1 MKIDFSKDP
10 ELVAMNKKQ
19 EEEGMKELNGIL
31 DELIGSGKMGKG
43 AMPPEKD
50 LNKLEKGTYKT
61 NFEVPGYQILAKSPT
76 VIFYKRITDNT
87 VVIAVRGSSDKR
99 DWLQTNTM
107 LPFGRLTTTSRYKE
121 DKKFV
126 ADNLAKFSQGNDV
139 YIVGH
144 SLGGAIANQLQIDF
158 PIIQGGITFNPA
170 FQPMD
175 FLNKSKIQRKYT
187 SGDPLGKLGR
197 YLPGS
202 MVEDDSSLLDRFLP
216 SVGLM
221 GKSHQLSSFQSGQ
234 EGGAKVVMDKKAY
247 VKEHKKLI
255 KLLEKAGKEGKKQKK
270 ELEKELKIGGIKIVG
285 FENFKQQYQYQ
296 KGLKR
301 MNKVWVDAIN
311 HYIDTELPRRLPVDT
326 DRYPKLVI
334 PEPKHK
340 PYPKK
345 PKDTTTRTVS
355 TEPFEEEEEIKLPPP
370 TKAEIVE
377 KLKSMK
383 ERYPEVAPDADVY
396 ERFLVKNTLPGV
408 PIVWLNTDVERI
420 EPKPNKSGEGRHHR
434 HRQLAKKLKKGGNL
448 TDEQINKYKFDAK
461 KELDEWIHDKQQ
473 KMKKQGVPTIDILK
487 QYNSSDLEEVDEL
500 IHKIENK
507 LELAFKKGYDIKV
520 KDLVLKQDRNE
531 DEKVKLIIRL
541 LLKNNNKKLNSDLT
555 NKVRDL
561 GDELGV
567 NLNASSSGIMANL
580 IKIPEYNVEV
590 ADFESFTPS
599 EHKKPIVI
607 ALGKSNDGDLHA
619 IIIKKKGYNK
629 NDAVVE
635 AAKFKTSKGLFMRET
650 KLSYRFRNIPKTKF
664 EPKSFR
670 TKKINKNISLVYGKL
685 K

>member
-126 ADNLAKFSQGNDV
+126 ADNLAKFAEGNDV

-202 MVEDDSSLLDRFLP
+202 VVEDDSSLLDRFLP

-221 GKSHQLSSFQSGQ
+221 GKSHRLDSFQSGQ
-234 EGGAKVVMDKKAY
+234 EGGISAAHYHRHRHLAPENANRNKATRVLANASGKVVMDKKAY

-255 KLLEKAGKEGKKQKK
+255 KLLEKAGKEGKEQKK
-270 ELEKELKIGGIKIVG
+270 ELAKELKKGG
-285 FENFKQQYQYQ
+285 
-296 KGLKR
+296 
-301 MNKVWVDAIN
+301 
-311 HYIDTELPRRLPVDT
+311 
-326 DRYPKLVI
+326 
-334 PEPKHK
+334 
-340 PYPKK
+340 
-345 PKDTTTRTVS
+345 
-355 TEPFEEEEEIKLPPP
+355 
-370 TKAEIVE
+370 KA
-377 KLKSMK
+377 K
-383 ERYPEVAPDADVY
+383 Y
-396 ERFLVKNTLPGV
+396 FLPGGSTSA
-408 PIVWLNTDVERI
+408 IKDSQKICADRGGVWKFPASCNILGKDIPTMALQFA
-420 EPKPNKSGEGRHHR
+420 PKM
-434 HRQLAKKLKKGGNL
+434 KGGNL

-507 LELAFKKGYDIKV
+507 LELAFKKGYDMKV

-541 LLKNNNKKLNSDLT
+541 LLNNNNKKLNSDLT
-555 NKVRDL
+555 NKVRNL
-561 GDELGV
+561 GNELGV

-599 EHKKPIVI
+599 EHQKPIVI

-635 AAKFKTSKGLFMRET
+635 AAKFKTSKGMFMRET

-664 EPKSFR
+664 DPKSFR

>member
-61 NFEVPGYQILAKSPT
+61 KYEVPGYQILAKSPT
-76 VIFYKRITDNT
+76 VIFYKRIVDNT

-202 MVEDDSSLLDRFLP
+202 MVEDDSSFLDRFIP

-255 KLLEKAGKEGKKQKK
+255 KLLEKAGKEGKEQKK
-270 ELEKELKIGGIKIVG
+270 ELAKELKKGG
-285 FENFKQQYQYQ
+285 
-296 KGLKR
+296 
-301 MNKVWVDAIN
+301 
-311 HYIDTELPRRLPVDT
+311 
-326 DRYPKLVI
+326 
-334 PEPKHK
+334 
-340 PYPKK
+340 
-345 PKDTTTRTVS
+345 
-355 TEPFEEEEEIKLPPP
+355 
-370 TKAEIVE
+370 KA
-377 KLKSMK
+377 K
-383 ERYPEVAPDADVY
+383 Y
-396 ERFLVKNTLPGV
+396 FLPGGSTSA
-408 PIVWLNTDVERI
+408 IKDSQKICADRGGVWKFPASCNILGKDIPTMALQFA
-420 EPKPNKSGEGRHHR
+420 PK
-434 HRQLAKKLKKGGNL
+434 KKGGNL

-507 LELAFKKGYDIKV
+507 LELAFKKGYDMKV

-541 LLKNNNKKLNSDLT
+541 LLNNNNKKLNSDLT

>member
-1 MKIDFSKDP
+1 MEEPDIEKINKKIAEEAEG
-10 ELVAMNKKQ
+10 ELVR
-19 EEEGMKELNGIL
+19 
-31 DELIGSGKMGKG
+31 LIKSKINNVKIRPRGSG

-202 MVEDDSSLLDRFLP
+202 VVEDDSSLLDRFIP
-216 SVGLM
+216 SVGVM

-234 EGGAKVVMDKKAY
+234 EGGKKVCMDKKAY

-255 KLLEKAGKEGKKQKK
+255 KLLDKAGKEGQEQKK
-270 ELEKELKIGGIKIVG
+270 ELEKELKIGG
-285 FENFKQQYQYQ
+285 
-296 KGLKR
+296 
-301 MNKVWVDAIN
+301 MNKN
-311 HYIDTELPRRLPVDT
+311 ELNGEV
-326 DRYPKLVI
+326 V
-334 PEPKHK
+334 
-340 PYPKK
+340 
-345 PKDTTTRTVS
+345 KD
-355 TEPFEEEEEIKLPPP
+355 L
-370 TKAEIVE
+370 
-377 KLKSMK
+377 
-383 ERYPEVAPDADVY
+383 
-396 ERFLVKNTLPGV
+396 
-408 PIVWLNTDVERI
+408 
-420 EPKPNKSGEGRHHR
+420 
-434 HRQLAKKLKKGGNL
+434 LKKYAMN
-448 TDEQINKYKFDAK
+448 
-461 KELDEWIHDKQQ
+461 
-473 KMKKQGVPTIDILK
+473 
-487 QYNSSDLEEVDEL
+487 
-500 IHKIENK
+500 
-507 LELAFKKGYDIKV
+507 YDIKI
-520 KDLVLKQDRNE
+520 DNNE
-531 DEKVKLIIRL
+531 DINLIIKLVNDTLTLNNEIPYKKRNWNDDDIIHFWIRTYI
-541 LLKNNNKKLNSDLT
+541 NNNYDINPDMYIYTRQFDKDIFPNEDKVQEMAEDGANYFGYEYSPEIITKIIKNMNPEDRKKFGF
-555 NKVRDL
+555 NK
-561 GDELGV
+561 GSWQNIG
-567 NLNASSSGIMANL
+567 GMF
-580 IKIPEYNVEV
+580 P
-590 ADFESFTPS
+590 
-599 EHKKPIVI
+599 H
-607 ALGKSNDGDLHA
+607 GDGDLHA
-619 IIIKKKGYNK
+619 IIIKKKGYDK

-670 TKKINKNISLVYGKL
+670 SKKINKNITLVYGKL

>member
-76 VIFYKRITDNT
+76 VTFYKRIVDNT
-87 VVIAVRGSSDKR
+87 IVIAVRGSADKR

-126 ADNLAKFSQGNDV
+126 ADNLAKFAEGNDI

-175 FLNKSKIQRKYT
+175 FLNKSKVQRKYT

-202 MVEDDSSLLDRFLP
+202 VVEDDSSLLDRFLP

-221 GKSHQLSSFQSGQ
+221 GKSHRLDSFQSGQ
-234 EGGAKVVMDKKAY
+234 EGGISAAHYHRHRHLASENANRNKATRVLANASGKVVMDKKAY

-255 KLLEKAGKEGKKQKK
+255 KLLEKAGKEGEEQKK
-270 ELEKELKIGGIKIVG
+270 ELAKE
-285 FENFKQQYQYQ
+285 
-296 KGLKR
+296 
-301 MNKVWVDAIN
+301 
-311 HYIDTELPRRLPVDT
+311 
-326 DRYPKLVI
+326 
-334 PEPKHK
+334 
-340 PYPKK
+340 
-345 PKDTTTRTVS
+345 
-355 TEPFEEEEEIKLPPP
+355 
-370 TKAEIVE
+370 
-377 KLKSMK
+377 
-383 ERYPEVAPDADVY
+383 
-396 ERFLVKNTLPGV
+396 
-408 PIVWLNTDVERI
+408 
-420 EPKPNKSGEGRHHR
+420 
-434 HRQLAKKLKKGGNL
+434 LKKGGNL

-507 LELAFKKGYDIKV
+507 LELAFKKGYDMKV

-541 LLKNNNKKLNSDLT
+541 LLNNNNKKLNSDLT

-561 GDELGV
+561 GNELGV

-599 EHKKPIVI
+599 EHQKPIVI

-664 EPKSFR
+664 DPKSFR